1 LGINRIFFT
10 LIVFLF
16 VYIFFAIVKK
26 RKYIVIWAGI
36 ALFVVSGI
44 VKPSGIITYV
54 NWNIIGIFVGF
65 LIITDFMAEAN
76 IPARLAEIVVDK
88 SKSLFVA
95 VIIMSIVSGIIS
107 MFLENVATVL
117 ILAPIAIEISKKAR
131 VSPVP
136 FLLGITLSSNL
147 QGTATLIGDPP
158 SMILAGYTR
167 MTFMDFFVL
176 NGRLSIFFAVEIGAI
191 ASLFVIGWVYRRLR
205 EIPIDKIEVDPV
217 KSYIPLYFFVIAV
230 LYLFFV
236 SLSHKLFGYAGGIGS
251 MIIAIILA
259 LVYKRDG
266 IKVLKR
272 FDFETLLILMGIFIL
287 IRGITEAGVVNYL
300 VSKIELIVGNNLGM
314 TFVILLVISVFLSA
328 FIDNVPYVTA
338 MIPIGIQLANSLGT
352 SPYLFTFGILI
363 GATVGGNITPI
374 GAAANIVTWGA
385 IQREGIKFKFSDF
398 VKVGLPFTIGGV
410 IASALFLW
418 FIWK

>member
-88 SKSLFVA
+88 SKSLFIA

-117 ILAPIAIEISKKAR
+117 ILAPIAIEISRKAR

-205 EIPIDKIEVDPV
+205 EIPIDKIKVDPV

-251 MIIAIILA
+251 MIIAITLA

-287 IRGITEAGVVNYL
+287 IRGITEAGVVSYL

-338 MIPIGIQLANSLGT
+338 MIPIGIQLANSFGT

>member
-1 LGINRIFFT
+1 MGINRVFFT

-36 ALFVVSGI
+36 ILFVTSGI
-44 VKPSGIITYV
+44 IKPSGIITYV

-76 IPARLAEIVVDK
+76 IPARLAKIVVDK
-88 SKSLFVA
+88 SKSLFFA
-95 VIIMSIVSGIIS
+95 VILMSIFSGIIS

-117 ILAPIAIEISKKAR
+117 ILAPIAIEISRKAR

-158 SMILAGYTR
+158 SMILAGYTK
-167 MTFMDFFVL
+167 MTFMDFFVV
-176 NGRLSIFFAVEIGAI
+176 NGKLSIFFAVEIGAI
-191 ASLFVIGWVYRRLR
+191 VSLFVIGWIYRRLR
-205 EIPIDKIEVDPV
+205 NIPIDKIKVDPV

-251 MIIAIILA
+251 MIIAIILV

-266 IKVLKR
+266 VKVLRR
-272 FDFETLLILMGIFIL
+272 FDYETLLILMGIFIL
-287 IRGITEAGVVNYL
+287 IRGITEAGVVSYL

-314 TFVILLVISVFLSA
+314 TFVILVVTSVFLSA

-363 GATVGGNITPI
+363 GATVGGNITPV
-374 GAAANIVTWGA
+374 GAAANIVTWGV

-410 IASALFLW
+410 TASALFLW